1 MLASGKLDCSHVK
14 KSSTLLSSATTAMVY
29 LIFALSTTNIVSEVK
44 ITTQTQVIKNTD
56 LKINMEIMF
65 KKRSP
70 ALYQKN

>member
-44 ITTQTQVIKNTD
+44 ITTQNTSYKEYRLKN
-56 LKINMEIMF
+56 KHGN
-65 KKRSP
+65 
-70 ALYQKN
+70 YV

>member
-1 MLASGKLDCSHVK
+1 
-14 KSSTLLSSATTAMVY
+14 MVY